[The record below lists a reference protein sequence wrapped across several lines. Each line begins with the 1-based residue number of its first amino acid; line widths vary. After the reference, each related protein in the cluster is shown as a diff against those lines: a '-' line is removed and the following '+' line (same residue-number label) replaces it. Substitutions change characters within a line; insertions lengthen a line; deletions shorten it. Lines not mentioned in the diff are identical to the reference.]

1 MAISYRHEAIL
12 PLTLFKE
19 TIRMF
24 AYITVYN
31 PIREELC

>member
-1 MAISYRHEAIL
+1 L